1 MSILHKRYDVGFKA
15 KVTLEAIRGAR
26 TIPEIAI
33 EYGVPANQITK
44 WKKQVIDELPSIL
57 AGEAEKEDRTP
68 HDLIFQLYDEIAKLC
83 GELGRV
89 RKAEAGTQSGSQVEG
104 LPVRG

>member
-1 MSILHKRYDVGFKA
+1 MSDLQNHYDVGLMA
-15 KVTLEAIRGAR
+15 KVALEAIRGAR

-57 AGEAEKEDRTP
+57 APEVEKQQRAA
-68 HDLIFQLYDEIAKLC
+68 HDLIYQLYEEIEQLS
-83 GELGRV
+83 GELGRE
-89 RKAEAGTQSGSQVEG
+89 KKGEAGS
-104 LPVRG
+104 

>member
-1 MSILHKRYDVGFKA
+1 MESLRQMCREAEMSYLQNRYSVGFKA

-33 EYGVPANQITK
+33 EYGVPAIQITK

-57 AGEAEKEDRTP
+57 AVEAEKEDRTT
-68 HDLIFQLYDEIAKLC
+68 HDLIFQLYEEIAQLS

-89 RKAEAGTQSGSQVEG
+89 KQAEAGS
-104 LPVRG
+104 

>member
-1 MSILHKRYDVGFKA
+1 MSILHKGYDVGFKA

-57 AGEAEKEDRTP
+57 AGEAEKEDRAT
-68 HDLIFQLYDEIAKLC
+68 HDLIFQLYVEIAKLS

-89 RKAEAGTQSGSQVEG
+89 RKAEAGSRRGSQVDSP
-104 LPVRG
+104 PVG

>member
-15 KVTLEAIRGAR
+15 KVALEAIRGAR

-33 EYGVPANQITK
+33 EYGVPANQISK

-68 HDLIFQLYDEIAKLC
+68 HDLIFQLYGEIAKLS

-89 RKAEAGTQSGSQVEG
+89 KKAEACNHPGSDVDG
-104 LPVRG
+104 PPPGG